1 MMNHQPAAKTA
12 RFAPGWVALLLFW
25 LAIIP
30 RLPGLDRFIITDE
43 HTNIFIAGSD
53 VLRAFLTGNFRGTY
67 WHFYPGVTM
76 SWLTDLGLVA
86 QYGFELALGRPL
98 PPLLDFIYGDI
109 LAHLVAAR
117 LPFALLS
124 AAAVPAIY
132 LLARKLLPNRVA
144 LLGALFIAF
153 DPFFLAHSRVNHGD
167 APVAVFMAVSMLAL
181 LVLVTQPVPGPA
193 SLGGYLAAMLKNPW
207 LLLSAVM
214 GGLAALTKAPG
225 HFMAVFVVILSLGL
239 AAAQLWRGWQPPRL
253 VVARWLAVIVAWGVV
268 SLAVFVLLW
277 PSMWVDP
284 VGTLRQMLNETFG
297 KVEAGHLVYF
307 MGQATLN
314 PGLWFYLVVIPFRL
328 TPVALPGV
336 ALSLLG
342 FVPKTHSRSD
352 EAAFTDD
359 RSRWFSPL
367 FLLWFFTV
375 TLLLFGDISPKKQ
388 DRYLLPLFP
397 VLDLLAAVGWVGLA
411 ELALAGLKLPAAK
424 IRWGSALA
432 AGGLVLLHAAP
443 VVTYYPYYLTY
454 FNPLL
459 GGPARAFD
467 VTLMGWGEG
476 MEQVAAYLNT
486 RPNADQLYVAATPS
500 QTLLPFF
507 VGRGENFYTNDIALR
522 ADYVVLYVSQLQRL
536 APSPEIVRYY
546 QAQSPEMEITIQGV
560 PYAKIYRNTRRILA
574 DIPPT
579 ATPVNLGLADKIRLA
594 GYAITPNQPEITLYW
609 HALAPLA
616 EDYTVS
622 VRGYTA
628 AGERLAQQDQ
638 WPVNG
643 LLPTRQWR
651 QGDYVADAHR
661 LDIPAERAR
670 DLATFEIVVYNA
682 ATGQPLGAPIKI
694 AHE

>member
-1 MMNHQPAAKTA
+1 MMNHRFAAKIT
-12 RFAPGWVALLLFW
+12 RLAPGWVAFILFG
-25 LAIIP
+25 LALFP

-76 SWLTDLGLVA
+76 SWLTDLGLAA

-109 LAHLVAAR
+109 LTHLVAAR

-124 AAAVPAIY
+124 AAAVAAIY

-181 LVLVTQPVPGPA
+181 LVAVTQPAPK
-193 SLGGYLAAMLKNPW
+193 SSSFLLQLAALLKNPW
-207 LLLSAVM
+207 LLLSAAA

-225 HFMAVFVVILSLGL
+225 QFMAVFVVGLSLLL
-239 AAAQLWRGWQPPRL
+239 AAAQLWRDRQSPRPA
-253 VVARWLAVIVAWGVV
+253 VARWLAVMVGWGVV

-284 VGTLRQMLNETFG
+284 VGTLRQMLSETFG

-328 TPVALPGV
+328 TPVALMGA

-342 FVPKTHSRSD
+342 FIPKVYSRSEITPPA
-352 EAAFTDD
+352 EA
-359 RSRWFSPL
+359 RNNRLSPL

-397 VLDLLAAVGWVGLA
+397 ALDLLAAVGWVGLA
-411 ELALAGLKLPAAK
+411 ELALAGLKLSVAK
-424 IRWGSALA
+424 IRWGSALV
-432 AGGLVLLHAAP
+432 AGGLVLFHAAP
-443 VVTYYPYYLTY
+443 VITYYPYYLTY

-459 GGPARAFD
+459 GGPPRAAE

-476 MEQVAAYLNT
+476 MEQVATYLNT

-507 VGRGENFYTNDIALR
+507 VGRGENFYTNDVALR
-522 ADYVVLYVSQLQRL
+522 ADYVVLYISQLQRL

-546 QAQSPEMEITIQGV
+546 QAQSPEKEITIQGV
-560 PYAKIYRNTRRILA
+560 TYAKIYRNTRRILA
-574 DIPPT
+574 DMPPA
-579 ATPVNLGLADKIRLA
+579 ATPVNVGLADKIRLA

-643 LLPTRQWR
+643 LLPTSQWR
-651 QGDYVADAHR
+651 QGDYVADTHR
-661 LDIPAERAR
+661 LDIPAERVR
-670 DLATFEIVVYNA
+670 DLAAFEIVVYNA